1 MYALCILYTGFV
13 SGVFSMSK
21 IPVVHDVKYLCDRLV
36 ECIKRCL
43 VMEGPLAAKR
53 CEEECEEHLKVAMD
67 ICLLEYYKQLKS
79 KVGRRERRAL

>member
-1 MYALCILYTGFV
+1 MYALCILYTGFG

-21 IPVVHDVKYLCDRLV
+21 IPVVHDIKYLCGRLV

-53 CEEECEEHLKVAMD
+53 CEEDCEREFGIAMD
-67 ICLLEYYKQLKS
+67 ICLIEYYKQLKS